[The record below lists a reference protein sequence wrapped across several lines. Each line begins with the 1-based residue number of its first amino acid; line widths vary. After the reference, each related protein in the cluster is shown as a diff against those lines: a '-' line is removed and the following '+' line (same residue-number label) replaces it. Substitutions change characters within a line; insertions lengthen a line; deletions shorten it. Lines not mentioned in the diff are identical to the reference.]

1 MSRCSRA
8 VLAAL
13 SACALGAAGA
23 AGGGETLA
31 FADQP
36 QAGLVGASGSPDG
49 GTVTQ
54 DQGSG
59 TIVLGGS
66 GQQAGQSQYGTQSN
80 DQQLDPNGGTIG
92 GGAQQTNGQ
101 QSDTHQAIDQTE
113 SGTFVVFGGGLHQR
127 ANQAAGTVQAND
139 QSVDESTVIG
149 NVDQSNDQTADIN
162 QRIHQSL
169 SGTFVIFGGTQPV
182 SAGLANSF
190 AEIGACGIC
199 SDALSDAAVGLAG
212 GDLRQPESTHQSR
225 AGVYV
230 VLGNLDQSF
239 RQNSVINET
248 NDQTVS
254 GTIVIGN
261 VSQANVQHANIDQS
275 IDQSLSGTYLIFGTL
290 DQSADQL
297 ALINQSNHQI
307 QGG

>member
-8 VLAAL
+8 ALAT
-13 SACALGAAGA
+13 LGAFVLSVAGA
-23 AGGGETLA
+23 AGGGATLA
-31 FADQP
+31 FAGQP
-36 QAGLVGASGSPDG
+36 QAGRADASGPDS

-54 DQGSG
+54 DQSSG

-66 GQQAGQSQYGTQSN
+66 GQQAGQTQAAAQSN
-80 DQQLDPNGGTIG
+80 DQQLDPNNGTIV

-101 QSDTHQAIDQTE
+101 QSDTQQAIDQTE

-127 ANQAAGTVQAND
+127 ANQAAITVQGND
-139 QSVDESTVIG
+139 QSVDGSTVIG
-149 NVDQSNDQTADIN
+149 NVDQSNDQAAGINQDIN
-162 QRIHQSL
+162 QSL
-169 SGTFVIFGGTQPV
+169 SGTFVIFGGTHAA
-182 SAGLANSF
+182 SAGLAHSF
-190 AEIGACGIC
+190 AALAACGIC
-199 SDALSDAAVGLAG
+199 SDALSDASVGLVG
-212 GDLRQPESTHQSR
+212 GDLHQSDAPHQSG

-239 RQNSVINET
+239 RQSSVVDET

-254 GTIVIGN
+254 GSIVIGN
-261 VSQANVQHANIDQS
+261 VSQGNVQHANIDQS
-275 IDQSLSGTYLIFGTL
+275 IDQSLSGTYLVFGTL